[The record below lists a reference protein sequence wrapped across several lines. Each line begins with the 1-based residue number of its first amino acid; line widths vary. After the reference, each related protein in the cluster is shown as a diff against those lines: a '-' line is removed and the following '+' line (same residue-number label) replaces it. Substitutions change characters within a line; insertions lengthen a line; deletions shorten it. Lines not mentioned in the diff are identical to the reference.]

1 MYQFLVRLS
10 CWQKWRLFFCQ
21 KYFTKKRQVFFNLEV
36 NTGKKK
42 ESNRFGLL
50 FREAFC
56 FGKWYEEKHMEKQK
70 SKTTN
75 IETLPKKWLRQTHVP
90 YFNKKIL
97 KDGESFFATSNNG
110 YKLRRKLRDT
120 CLDIL
125 GLRLELEKA
134 VKCLYN
140 TNIWNLLWAPP
151 FQGKICLCYSDV
163 LHRNFGELKQSKKAM
178 KHEGHCTG
186 LLRPTPF
193 HFKLWGT
200 TLHFCFPSSPII
212 RSLRLRKRFF
222 VLQNFLVEIWHV
234 RLS

>member
-97 KDGESFFATSNNG
+97 KDEESFLQPQTTNTSWGESCAIHAWIFLVFDWS
-110 YKLRRKLRDT
+110 
-120 CLDIL
+120 
-125 GLRLELEKA
+125 
-134 VKCLYN
+134 
-140 TNIWNLLWAPP
+140 
-151 FQGKICLCYSDV
+151 
-163 LHRNFGELKQSKKAM
+163 SKK
-178 KHEGHCTG
+178 
-186 LLRPTPF
+186 
-193 HFKLWGT
+193 
-200 TLHFCFPSSPII
+200 
-212 RSLRLRKRFF
+212 
-222 VLQNFLVEIWHV
+222 Q
-234 RLS
+234 